1 MRTGHERVTSPESS
15 AALGRGRAVETD
27 AHRSRIGHELTW
39 TARSAKIVN
48 LLLPAA
54 DGNVGGHVIGAVAAA

>member
-15 AALGRGRAVETD
+15 AALGRGRAVKTD
-27 AHRSRIGHELTW
+27 AHRSRIGHELTGN
-39 TARSAKIVN
+39 ARSAKIVD

-54 DGNVGGHVIGAVAAA
+54 DGNVGGDVIGSVATA